1 MKTREAL
8 EEESKAYLKEIDG
21 QITEVK
27 DGAERVVK
35 LALIAG
41 VGSLGIYWILN
52 SIFGDKE
59 AETSSADLKKKK
71 RKKFKK
77 LKSAGSGSN
86 MLSNELKNQVV
97 MVALKLAADQLK
109 KFLEDSSSNNGE
121 E

>member
-71 RKKFKK
+71 RKKF
-77 LKSAGSGSN
+77 
-86 MLSNELKNQVV
+86 
-97 MVALKLAADQLK
+97 
-109 KFLEDSSSNNGE
+109 LEDSSSNNGE